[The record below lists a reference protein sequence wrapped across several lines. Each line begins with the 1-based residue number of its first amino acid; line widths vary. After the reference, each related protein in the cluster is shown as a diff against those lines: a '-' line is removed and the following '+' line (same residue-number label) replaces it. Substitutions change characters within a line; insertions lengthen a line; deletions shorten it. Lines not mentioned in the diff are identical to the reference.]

1 MIATGPAGG
10 HAPGELNALHLAR
23 VIENADPDGRGRVQV
38 LLLALGVEV
47 WAGVVTA
54 SAGSG
59 YGVSCLPRKQEIVVV
74 AFVAPELPLVLG
86 SIWCGADPAPVEAD
100 PVEDVYLLRTP
111 AGVVVELDDGDG
123 PSLTLTTPAGYSV
136 VITDGEGGEIAI
148 TRGGQ
153 SVTLTP
159 AEISIASSGP
169 ISIQAGGSVDVQ
181 ASAVNIS
188 AGMVKVDAGMSKF
201 SGVVQA
207 DTVIT
212 NAVVGTSYT
221 PGAGNIW

>member
-1 MIATGPAGG
+1 MTATPR
-10 HAPGELNALHLAR
+10 HAPGELNVLHLGR
-23 VIENADPDGRGRVQV
+23 VVDNSDPDGRGRVQV

-47 WAGVVTA
+47 WASVTTA
-54 SAGSG
+54 SAGGG
-59 YGVSCLPRKQEIVVV
+59 YGVSCLPRREEIVVV

-86 SIWCGADPAPVEAD
+86 SLWSGAGTAPTEAD

-111 AGVVVELDDGDG
+111 SGLIVELDDGDG
-123 PSLTLTTPAGYSV
+123 PSLTLATPAGYSIR
-136 VITDGEGGEIAI
+136 ITDGDGGEIAI

-153 SVTLTP
+153 TVTLTP
-159 AEISIASSGP
+159 SEISIQSSGP
-169 ISIQAGGSVDVQ
+169 VSIQAGGSVDIQ
-181 ASAVNIS
+181 ASAVNVS
-188 AGMVKVDAGMSKF
+188 AGMVKVDAGLSKF

-212 NAVVGTSYT
+212 NAVVSSSYT